1 MSGLQEILV
10 VVVIVLAVIL
20 IPRMRGQQG
29 ELERTPRPAFRL
41 TGRMRLAIA
50 ASVVYPAL
58 IAALLKPWRNDPV
71 RFVYFGIGPVALAWL
86 LYWVVA
92 GFKKK
97 AR

>member
-10 VVVIVLAVIL
+10 VVVIVLAVVL
-20 IPRMRGQQG
+20 IPRMRGGQRALQ
-29 ELERTPRPAFRL
+29 RSPRPAFRM
-41 TGRMRLAIA
+41 TGRMRLGIA

-58 IAALLKPWRNDPV
+58 VAAAMKPWKSDPV

-86 LYWVVA
+86 FYWVVV

-97 AR
+97 GP